1 MKLKPPFK
9 INVPMVLTWLRI
21 ALIPV
26 VLGVFYIPETWLA
39 PHWVNVIACVTFVV
53 AAVTDAL
60 DGFLARRYEGWATR
74 MGAFLDPIADK
85 LVVSAALVALVGL
98 DRLDMAVAMI
108 IIGREITVTGIR
120 EWMAKIGESGRVK
133 VNWYGKTKTI
143 AQMTAIPCL
152 LWNDPIFGIDIALIG
167 TGLIWLAA
175 VLTIYSMYVYL
186 QPQFPSLMK
195 NVPAEQPNVKL
206 PSSRQ
211 AQNLNISKPFERR
224 QAGIRTHIL
233 KVRLTRF
240 AERTFFFF
248 YDSFHSCL
256 RRLILW
262 PLSETSRK
270 RSPSA
275 KTPADKIRTAI
286 RARKRL
292 SLKKRLYLLRL
303 PKL

>member
-1 MKLKPPFK
+1 MIEKFLIISTPSRPNGKIMKLKPPFK

-186 QPQFPSLMK
+186 SAA
-195 NVPAEQPNVKL
+195 VPFFDEERARRAAE
-206 PSSRQ
+206 RQ
-211 AQNLNISKPFERR
+211 A
-224 QAGIRTHIL
+224 AVL
-233 KVRLTRF
+233 KAS
-240 AERTFFFF
+240 AEFK
-248 YDSFHSCL
+248 HQ
-256 RRLILW
+256 
-262 PLSETSRK
+262 
-270 RSPSA
+270 
-275 KTPADKIRTAI
+275 
-286 RARKRL
+286 
-292 SLKKRLYLLRL
+292 
-303 PKL
+303 

>member
-108 IIGREITVTGIR
+108 IIGREITGTGIR

-186 QPQFPSLMK
+186 SAA
-195 NVPAEQPNVKL
+195 VPFFDEERARRAAE
-206 PSSRQ
+206 RQ
-211 AQNLNISKPFERR
+211 A
-224 QAGIRTHIL
+224 AVL
-233 KVRLTRF
+233 KAS
-240 AERTFFFF
+240 AEFK
-248 YDSFHSCL
+248 HQ
-256 RRLILW
+256 
-262 PLSETSRK
+262 
-270 RSPSA
+270 
-275 KTPADKIRTAI
+275 
-286 RARKRL
+286 
-292 SLKKRLYLLRL
+292 
-303 PKL
+303 